1 MALRKILK
9 WEAIRYIYIHGENEV
24 IWFDACDP
32 TMATLGNVMLGYIV
46 HHHVKK

>member
-1 MALRKILK
+1 MGGYKI
-9 WEAIRYIYIHGENEV
+9 YIYIHGENEV